1 VPAAAFS
8 EPAEEGFRLVAV
20 WRAASVV
27 RVTPIA
33 SWLARRCG
41 WPLVLAGLLAWCAA
55 PLSVAA
61 DDQRSTLLREQI
73 HTLEAMVA
81 QAKDAGEKA
90 SLGQKLQ
97 RLRDELS
104 VLGEQEELEAK
115 ERGLRE
121 TVEASPEETL
131 RERLRDI
138 DISAGAAVERAGAL
152 AAQHQRAAVERDGLA
167 AQAAAMRRQKGDPDL
182 QAQLQERVF
191 TKVEELRALAL
202 EREAAD
208 EEAELGRAAD
218 ALRARL
224 KSGEAAAEGASLRGL
239 FESYTRARSEH
250 KAGDQFTAQLRDVER
265 NAKLSQSAL
274 DLARQKLAKDDEELA
289 LLQRQT
295 GFLNR
300 DAQVD
305 RLLAVQRSQKN
316 ALGERIPFLARQV
329 EALRRSL
336 QFLRTRQDLAGLEA
350 SLQEDR
356 YQAIKSAWLRR
367 LRWPGLALLGL
378 VGFQVVC
385 SRALLPL
392 VYRNESLFLARRL
405 VRYLITAVAILVVFG
420 FVVGDLSGVVTMLGV
435 VSAGLVISLQ
445 DVCTSVFGWFVIM
458 AGGKLHIGDRLEVE
472 GIRGDII
479 DIQLLRTTLVEI
491 NGWLGLDQPTGR
503 VILLPNNFVFK
514 SKVFNFTHG
523 HPYIWGKI
531 DLTVT
536 FSTPIASALV
546 LFQRVLEEETR
557 AEFVA
562 ARQAGALMQSMY
574 GVEDANYQPR
584 ISTHIAESGVTL
596 SLLYVTHYRHESATR
611 NRINRRLVAEL
622 ERHGHIRL
630 AFSTLHI
637 INEHAPHADG
647 PSAVLGPD
655 LTSPPFPAPRPS
667 GPSP

>member
-1 VPAAAFS
+1 MIPIT
-8 EPAEEGFRLVAV
+8 PGFL
-20 WRAASVV
+20 WRRV
-27 RVTPIA
+27 RPLFLFGLLT
-33 SWLARRCG
+33 WLAA
-41 WPLVLAGLLAWCAA
+41 PAGA
-55 PLSVAA
+55 AA
-61 DDQRSTLLREQI
+61 DDGRTTLLREQI
-73 HTLEAMVA
+73 HTLETMVT
-81 QAKDAGEKA
+81 QAKDAGEKS
-90 SLGQKLQ
+90 SLEQKLR

-104 VLGEQEELEAK
+104 VLEEQEELETR

-121 TVEASPEETL
+121 SIEASPQEML

-138 DISAGAAVERAGAL
+138 DISVEAAVARSTAL
-152 AAQHQRAAVERDGLA
+152 AAQHQRAAAERDSLA
-167 AQAAAMRRQKGDPDL
+167 AQAETMRQQKGDADM
-182 QAQLQERVF
+182 QAQLEERVF

-218 ALRARL
+218 DLRSRL
-224 KSGEAAAEGASLRGL
+224 KKDDGLGDGASLRAL
-239 FESYTRARSEH
+239 FESYTRTRSRRKTGE
-250 KAGDQFTAQLRDVER
+250 QFTAQLRDLDKNE
-265 NAKLSQSAL
+265 KLSQSAL
-274 DLARQKLAKDDEELA
+274 ELARQKLAKDGEELA

-300 DAQVD
+300 DARVE
-305 RLLAVQRSQKN
+305 RLLAEQRSQKN
-316 ALGERIPFLARQV
+316 ALGERIPFLSREV
-329 EALRRSL
+329 EAIKRSQ
-336 QFLRTRQDLAGLEA
+336 QFLRSQQDLAGLEA
-350 SLQEDR
+350 ALQEEGF
-356 YQAIKSAWLRR
+356 QAIKSAWLRR

-378 VGFQVVC
+378 VGLQLVS

-405 VRYLITAVAILVVFG
+405 VRYIITAVSVLVVFG

-445 DVCTSVFGWFVIM
+445 DVCTSIFGWFVIM

-536 FSTPIASALV
+536 FSTPIASALL

-557 AEFVA
+557 EEFEA
-562 ARQAGALMQSMY
+562 ARRAGAYMQTRY

-584 ISTHIAESGVTL
+584 ISTHIADSGITL
-596 SLLYVTHYRHESATR
+596 SLIFVTHYRHVSATR

-622 ERHGHIRL
+622 ERHTHIRL
-630 AFSTLHI
+630 AFSTMHI
-637 INEHAPHADG
+637 INEHAPSTDG
-647 PSAVLGPD
+647 PSAVLGPEA
-655 LTSPPFPAPRPS
+655 TTPPFQAP
-667 GPSP
+667 